1 MPDMTDE
8 QICER
13 LAKVGSLP
21 TCNDWSR
28 GFAESI
34 CEQHT
39 NGRVLSEK
47 QGAICHRI
55 LTENNEEA
63 QKALANWH
71 TEYNMHHKKKA
82 AQLANYYKRQGNG
95 YYGDVVKDILEG
107 KVPDR
112 SKYLRM
118 RNNKYAKKVLVE
130 LERKPRFSIDDH
142 IEPNSKFINDGY
154 SYTHAMM
161 QHSDGHTFV
170 DVLERAN
177 FKKRG
182 GVIIAVDD
190 NIYSAAKGAKRYLI
204 LPFGSINTYWTE
216 ERFLKLKKKRK
227 SR

>member
-8 QICER
+8 QIGER

-28 GFAESI
+28 GFAESN
-34 CEQHT
+34 CEQHA

-47 QGAICHRI
+47 QRAICHRI
-55 LTENNEEA
+55 LTENNKEA

-82 AQLANYYKRQGNG
+82 TQLANYYKRQGNG

-130 LERKPRFSIDDH
+130 LERKPRFSIEDH
-142 IEPNSKFINDGY
+142 IEPNSKFFSGY
-154 SYTHAMM
+154 GFHKSMM
-161 QHSDGHTFV
+161 QASSSEVYIDAR
-170 DVLERAN
+170 ERDN

-182 GVIIAVDD
+182 GVIIAMDD
-190 NIYSAAKGAKRYLI
+190 NIYSAAKGAKRYLV
-204 LPFGSINTYWTE
+204 LPFGSANTYWTE
-216 ERFLKLKKKRK
+216 ERFLKLKKQRK
-227 SR
+227 SK